1 MFGRRSPRIVH
12 GDLYRRLVRA
22 RDFMAAHLGEPVTLA
37 AIARQAGL
45 SPYHFLRLHKQAFA
59 VTPHEH
65 LTELRLERAKAMLA
79 RGEASVTE
87 VCLEVGYTSLGS
99 FSTLFS
105 RRVGRSPAR
114 FAREIRRVVQ
124 VPARLPALYIPG
136 CFLYMFAGGDG
147 ADVTTWG
154 APPR

>member
-22 RDFMAAHLGEPVTLA
+22 RDFMAAHHSEPLTLA

-59 VTPHEH
+59 TTPHQH

-87 VCLEVGYTSLGS
+87 VCLEVGYSSLGS
-99 FSTLFS
+99 FSTLFA
-105 RRVGRSPAR
+105 RHVGRSPAR
-114 FAREIRRVVQ
+114 FQREVRRVVQ

-136 CFLYMFAGGDG
+136 CFLYMFAGE
-147 ADVTTWG
+147 AAAPPISG